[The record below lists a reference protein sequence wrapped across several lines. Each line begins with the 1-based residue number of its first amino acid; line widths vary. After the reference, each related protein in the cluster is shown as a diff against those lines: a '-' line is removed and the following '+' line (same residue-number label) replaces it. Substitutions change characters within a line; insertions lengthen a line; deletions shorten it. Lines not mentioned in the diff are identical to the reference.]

1 VSQSHQLVHPDILLL
16 VVGNFEEIQNYF
28 VNAHVAEQA
37 LLVFARFD
45 ALFKHL
51 MFCNIIENCKPGV
64 IMEFSKKN
72 ISYEKHSS

>member
-1 VSQSHQLVHPDILLL
+1 VEQSLIGLIFQAKVLQKLVSQSHQLVHPDILLL

-28 VNAHVAEQA
+28 VNAHVAEQP

-51 MFCNIIENCKPGV
+51 MFCN
-64 IMEFSKKN
+64 
-72 ISYEKHSS
+72 